1 MPAVAVADSTPAQSA
16 KEAAKSVAVLD
27 ELLKSLSLSKSADE
41 AKAAAANIASLL
53 NGPTE
58 EHVVPARYSPLRLD
72 SNPYYTTIESQANRL

>member
-27 ELLKSLSLSKSADE
+27 ELLKSLSISKSADE
-41 AKAAAANIASLL
+41 SKAAAANIASLL

-58 EHVVPARYSPLRLD
+58 EHIVPARYVRFPLLLLPLLSEARC
-72 SNPYYTTIESQANRL
+72 

>member
-58 EHVVPARYSPLRLD
+58 EHVVPARYVRD
-72 SNPYYTTIESQANRL
+72 SQSTIRSVQSHTNKR